1 MSPTQTWTY
10 RPQKRQDGSAFALT
24 YSLRLRSSLIAG
36 ETYRSR
42 VNFRRQAG
50 PARSSQWGILWSPR
64 VIGRG
69 FRLKAR
75 MFRLATIPHPRRAQT
90 PSRSLLLSV
99 HAGRSRF
106 RGALSTKALSLPPGA
121 LWLVLPLHD
130 DRPRIAVPLTTAP
143 ERILEVDNSRWAASL
158 SLLALRFRRLLL
170 TRNTRSALEVASGRS
185 RLPSRR
191 PMQPGPDPWCRLVLA
206 HLEHAAG
213 RLDPSP
219 YE

>member
-1 MSPTQTWTY
+1 M
-10 RPQKRQDGSAFALT
+10 
-24 YSLRLRSSLIAG
+24 
-36 ETYRSR
+36 
-42 VNFRRQAG
+42 
-50 PARSSQWGILWSPR
+50 GILWSPR

-143 ERILEVDNSRWAASL
+143 ERILKVGNSRWAASL
-158 SLLALRFRRLLL
+158 SILALRFRRLLL
-170 TRNTRSALEVASGRS
+170 PRNTRSAPEVASGRS
-185 RLPSRR
+185 RFPSRR
-191 PMQPGPDPWCRLVLA
+191 PMQPGPDPWCRLVLP

-219 YE
+219 YAPPGDKALASVASAKWIEMASLSTPRVSPRRYDPTARAAIRVEPSGHL